1 MIRTIEQLIIENEE
15 LRLRLSETE
24 DALSAIRSGE
34 VDAIVVQGRVGEQV
48 YSISS
53 AETPY
58 RTFIEEMDEGA
69 ITLSEKG
76 LVIYCNQRFA
86 AMVNEPIEKVIGTYF
101 RRFIVPGDRPGLTRL
116 LAQKEQGINNVLTV
130 SLVSALFLKLSFH
143 HLPAY
148 LQGDNCIIVA
158 TDITEMKKEEQK
170 LLEMSRLLEQK
181 LELIKQLR
189 MQLIEKK
196 IDSEVELKKLKKS
209 NKRLVQKIA
218 EHKQVEAD
226 LKLKLKKKKK
236 TL

>member
-86 AMVNEPIEKVIGTYF
+86 EMVNEPIEKVIGTYF

-116 LAQKEQGINNVLTV
+116 LAQNEKGINNVMTV

-158 TDITEMKKEEQK
+158 TDITEMKREELK
-170 LLEMSRLLEQK
+170 LLEMSRLLAQK